1 MDTKEKS
8 DNRLLLVFSHGI
20 LILFSILCILP
31 IIIVIS
37 TSLSP
42 EKDVIN
48 HGYRLFPR
56 EITFVAYEYIF
67 LNAQKLLHAYWV
79 SFSVTAVGTVV
90 GLLVNAMIAY
100 PLARKDFKWR
110 EKISFYVFFTMMFTG
125 GLVPWYMMITSMK
138 LQNTFW
144 VLVVPYLVAAWY
156 ILLLRTFFQTVPVE
170 IIESAKIDGS
180 NEFGIFFRM
189 ILPLSKP
196 VLATVGL
203 LIIFQYWN
211 DYWLGLLFITDDK
224 LISLQY
230 LFYKIMANL
239 DFYINNASY
248 LPPGISQDSLP
259 KLSSRLALSILTSL
273 PMLFVFPFF
282 QKYFVK
288 GLTVGSV
295 KG

>member
-1 MDTKEKS
+1 MDTRGKTDS
-8 DNRLLLVFSHGI
+8 RLLLVFSHGI
-20 LILFSILCILP
+20 LILFSLLCILP
-31 IIIVIS
+31 IIIV
-37 TSLSP
+37 LSSSFSV
-42 EKDVIN
+42 ENDVIN
-48 HGYRLFPR
+48 YGYRLFPK
-56 EITFVAYEYIF
+56 EITFVAYEYVF
-67 LNAQKLLHAYWV
+67 LNAQKLLQAYWV
-79 SFSVTAVGTVV
+79 SFSVTAVGTIIS
-90 GLLVNAMIAY
+90 LLVNAMIAY

-110 EKISFYVFFTMMFTG
+110 GKISFFVFFTMMFTG
-125 GLVPWYMMITSMK
+125 GLVPWYMVITNLQ

-144 VLVVPYLVAAWY
+144 VLVVPYLVAAWF

-189 ILPLSKP
+189 MLPLSKP
-196 VLATVGL
+196 ALATVGL

-224 LISLQY
+224 LVSLQY

-239 DFYINNASY
+239 NFYINNASY
-248 LPPGISQDSLP
+248 LPPGVSLDSLP
-259 KLSSRLALSILTSL
+259 KLSSRMALCILTAL